1 MDAKTDTKDYIFLR
15 KDDPPYLTVF
25 TIYYIL
31 ILFNVEIV
39 DILAE
44 IVAFI
49 EDLYDMI
56 SS

>member
-15 KDDPPYLTVF
+15 KDDPSYLMVF